1 MLEGCRESF
10 PPGKPW
16 PMPLKPIP
24 EIGGKIGG
32 DPAPEDPAPIGESAP
47 PLDAALEG
55 DLEMSE
61 EPEGEGGELTR
72 LLICM
77 LEEEAA
83 EEEDGGGEEEERGGR
98 EELLLRRCEGETP
111 GKMEVGIFEE
121 ARRLLLR

>member
-1 MLEGCRESF
+1 MPWRPFPATREV
-10 PPGKPW
+10 
-16 PMPLKPIP
+16 
-24 EIGGKIGG
+24 GGKMGG

-72 LLICM
+72 LWICM

-83 EEEDGGGEEEERGGR
+83 EEEEGGGEEEERGGR
-98 EELLLRRCEGETP
+98 EELLLRR
-111 GKMEVGIFEE
+111 
-121 ARRLLLR
+121 